1 MSLATPSAMSPDE
14 LREFREGRGESQGAF
29 ALWLN
34 GRLGRKYDN
43 ATISRWESGA
53 ERIPAK
59 VAEFLTA
66 EANRVAR
73 IIAIANQKGGVGK
86 TTTTLNLAYALGE
99 LGKRVLVVD
108 ADQQATATEG
118 AGLDPMDVQD
128 RRSGLEDV
136 LFGETEL
143 RDAIVPRDGFDILP
157 CTIALAEAQI
167 KILLDPDDGR
177 YILREKLAEVQRDYD
192 FILIDCPPELALIT
206 VSALIAADHLLIP
219 TKASRYDVRGIPLIF
234 DTVAKIQRRQ
244 NPSLTILGILP
255 TMFNRNYA
263 VEQQVLADLQ
273 ALLGTRARIFP
284 PVPRSTEI
292 DQATYAGELP
302 LKVLPKT
309 HPVTVYRT
317 LAKEI
322 AYG

>member
-1 MSLATPSAMSPDE
+1 MTPDD
-14 LREFREGRGESQGAF
+14 LRDFRESRGESQGAF
-29 ALWLN
+29 AAWLN

-59 VAEFLTA
+59 VADFLVA
-66 EANRVAR
+66 EANRTAR
-73 IIAIANQKGGVGK
+73 IIAVANQKGGVGK

-118 AGLDPMDVQD
+118 AGLDPMAVQD
-128 RRSGLEDV
+128 AHQGLEDV
-136 LFGETEL
+136 LFGET
-143 RDAIVPRDGFDILP
+143 DIAAAIVARDGFDILP

-177 YILREKLAEVQRDYD
+177 YILREKLAEVQRSYD

-244 NPSLTILGILP
+244 NPSLSVLGILP

-263 VEQQVLADLQ
+263 VEQQVLSDLQ
-273 ALLGTRARIFP
+273 ALLAGRARIFP

-302 LKVLPKT
+302 LKVLPKS
-309 HPVTVYRT
+309 HPIGVYRT

-322 AYG
+322 LNG